1 MTTVTQADREAAAD
15 IVGPKSSEGR
25 YPGFACDYR
34 EGRCDTSSLVQAF
47 ARYREAA
54 FEAGAKAMQEGDSYA
69 AWQQKRGMLADK
81 VDWAIL
87 EYDEYMKDDA
97 YDAQRVLDRIIKG
110 LRTLRDSLAIT
121 ALDPAQIVGGGE

>member
-15 IVGPKSSEGR
+15 IVGPKSNEGK

-54 FEAGAKAMQEGDSYA
+54 FEAGAKAMQEAAAAAAAVDSALIVFAMPDANTSPDAMYSA
-69 AWQQKRGMLADK
+69 GVR
-81 VDWAIL
+81 AI
-87 EYDEYMKDDA
+87 
-97 YDAQRVLDRIIKG
+97 R
-110 LRTLRDSLAIT
+110 
-121 ALDPAQIVGGGE
+121 ALDPAQITGGQT